1 MNEAFKGTIAALDAL
16 QNQLHSIKTD
26 DRLLSE
32 TVNFHHPALYPS
44 DFVGVVFMTKE
55 KIIKYGEIE
64 LSDSEYEYVSSLP
77 IRINGVGAGVAPYI
91 FNGNGAQAIPAFM
104 TTFAFINMVLDDL
117 FSYERLE
124 KSHLIPKA
132 MSRRVKSFEA
142 RLNDISP
149 DIEGLDEKIKSINEA
164 HSVAENI
171 PIDMQQLKTYN
182 NEASN
187 LKDGI
192 QKIQFSLE
200 DAEKKSSAQLSALDE
215 KNKKAKEYLDL
226 CEKAIVAST
235 SKGLA
240 GAFEIKAKNLNY
252 SIIAWVVG
260 LLVALGAGGYIG
272 FERLKVL
279 SKVLETGSPST
290 AVIITQLVLSIF
302 SVGAPLWFAWIS
314 TKQINQRFKLAED
327 YAFKSAVAKAYE
339 GYKNE
344 AARVSDGDFERRL
357 FDSALS
363 RLEEAPL
370 RLINDDEHST
380 PWAEML
386 SSSSFQ
392 KFLDAS
398 IDNVNFVKGIIS
410 KKGQPSPTA
419 KSSESPQ
426 GEVKS
431 ADA

>member
-32 TVNFHHPALYPS
+32 TVGFHHPALYPG

-64 LSDSEYEYVSSLP
+64 LSDSEYEFVSTLP
-77 IRINGVGAGVAPYI
+77 IRINGVGAGIAPYI
-91 FNGNGAQAIPAFM
+91 FNGNGTQAIPAFM
-104 TTFAFINMVLDDL
+104 TTFAFINMVLDDF

-200 DAEKKSSAQLSALDE
+200 SAEKKSSAQLSALDE

-260 LLVALGAGGYIG
+260 LLVALGVGGYIG

-410 KKGQPSPTA
+410 KKGQPASTA
-419 KSSESPQ
+419 KSSDSPQ